1 MVKSI
6 FGRLKKI
13 LRQSSMAEVFFE
25 QQGLLCGQCGHVNP
39 LASLEPLSFAPCEKC
54 GFHNFV
60 PRLVSD
66 YLIFEPAGAG
76 GIASVY
82 RAYTREHPERLFA
95 VKILKQEHAENQEIV
110 DAFLEECRIHSQ
122 VPPHP
127 NIVQYVDGGLADEVY
142 FYAMDFVEGERLYR
156 LVEQQGKL
164 EEEEAVAVLAQIVA
178 GLKHIYASGF
188 LYRDLNADNVIIK
201 PDGTAVI
208 IDFGLALPLEEAARA
223 STRDHIWGTGEFLP
237 PERIYR
243 EGEDAVSV
251 IYSLGMLAFFLVT
264 AEMLTKSSSV
274 EGQVKRH
281 ISSTRL
287 ALTPDRFQGCS
298 EATMELIVG
307 MIQPDRTA
315 RYQSFDEAEEA
326 IWMVLNGFEEQ
337 D

>member
-1 MVKSI
+1 MVKHI
-6 FGRLKKI
+6 FGRLKNL
-13 LRQSSMAEVFFE
+13 LRQNSMAEVFFA
-25 QQGLLCGQCGHVNP
+25 QDGLLCGRCGNVNP
-39 LASLEPLSFAPCEKC
+39 LADLEPLSFAPCEKC

-66 YLIFEPAGAG
+66 YLVFEPAGAG

-82 RAYTREHPERLFA
+82 RACTKEHPERIYA
-95 VKILKQEHAENQEIV
+95 VKILKHEHVDHREIV

-122 VPPHP
+122 VPGHT
-127 NIVQYVDGGLADEVY
+127 NVAQYVDGGFVDDVY

-164 EEEEAVAVLAQIVA
+164 AEEEALAVLAQMVA

-188 LYRDLNADNVIIK
+188 LYRDLNADNVIVK

-208 IDFGLALPLEEAARA
+208 IDFGLALPIEEAARA

-264 AEMLTKSSSV
+264 AEMMTKSSSV

-298 EATMELIVG
+298 DATMDLIVT
-307 MIQPDRTA
+307 MIQPDRAA
-315 RYQSFDEAEEA
+315 RYQSFDEVEEA
-326 IWMVLNGFEEQ
+326 TWAVLNRLEEG
-337 D
+337 

>member
-1 MVKSI
+1 
-6 FGRLKKI
+6 
-13 LRQSSMAEVFFE
+13 MAEVFFE
-25 QQGLLCGQCGHVNP
+25 RHGLLCDQCGYVNP
-39 LASLEPLSFAPCEKC
+39 LAGLEPLTFAPCEKC

-60 PRLVSD
+60 PRLVAD

-82 RAYTREHPERLFA
+82 RAYTREHPDRLFA
-95 VKILKQEHAENQEIV
+95 VKILKQEHAGNQEIV

-122 VPPHP
+122 VPAHV
-127 NIVQYVDGGLADEVY
+127 NVVQYVDGGCVDDVY

-156 LVEQQGKL
+156 LVEQNGKL
-164 EEEEAVAVLAQIVA
+164 AEEEALAVLAQVIA

-188 LYRDLNADNVIIK
+188 LYRDLNADNVIVR

-208 IDFGLALPLEEAARA
+208 IDFGLALPLDEAARA

-243 EGEDAVSV
+243 EGEDAVSA
-251 IYSLGMLAFFLVT
+251 IYSLGMLAYFLVT
-264 AEMLTKSSSV
+264 AEMMTKSSSV

-287 ALTPDRFQGCS
+287 ALTPDRFPGCS
-298 EATMELIVG
+298 DATMELIVS
-307 MIQPDRTA
+307 MIQPDRAA
-315 RYQSFDEAEEA
+315 RYQTFDEAEEA
-326 IWMVLNGFEEQ
+326 IWAVLNSLAE
-337 D
+337 

>member
-1 MVKSI
+1 
-6 FGRLKKI
+6 
-13 LRQSSMAEVFFE
+13 MAEVFFE
-25 QQGLLCGQCGHVNP
+25 QNGLLCEQCGHVNP
-39 LASLEPLSFAPCEKC
+39 LAELEPLTFVPCAKC

-60 PRLVSD
+60 PCLVSD

-82 RAYTREHPERLFA
+82 RAYIQDQPDHLVA
-95 VKILKQEHAENQEIV
+95 VKILKHEHLEHQDIV

-122 VPPHP
+122 VSAHP
-127 NIVQYVDGGLADEVY
+127 NVVQYLDGGFIDDIY
-142 FYAMDFVEGERLYR
+142 YYAMEFVEGERLYR

-164 EEEEAVAVLAQIVA
+164 AEAEALAVMAQVVA
-178 GLKHIYASGF
+178 GMRHILGSGF

-208 IDFGLALPLEEAARA
+208 IDFGLALPIEEAARA

-243 EGEDAVSV
+243 EGEDQVSV
-251 IYSLGMLAFFLVT
+251 IYSLGMLTYFLVT
-264 AEMLTKSSSV
+264 AEMMTKSSSV

-287 ALTPDRFQGCS
+287 ALTPDRFPGCS
-298 EATMELIVG
+298 DATMDLIVN
-307 MIQPDRTA
+307 MIQPDRDA
-315 RYQSFDEAEEA
+315 RYQSFDEVEEA
-326 IWMVLNGFEEQ
+326 IWAVLNSFDEG
-337 D
+337 

>member
-1 MVKSI
+1 MVKRI
-6 FGRLKKI
+6 FGRLKNL
-13 LRQSSMAEVFFE
+13 LRQNSLAEVFFE
-25 QQGLLCGQCGHVNP
+25 RDGLLCEQCGHVNA
-39 LASLEPLSFAPCEKC
+39 LADLEPLSFSPCEKC
-54 GFHNFV
+54 GFHSFV
-60 PRLVSD
+60 PRMVSD

-95 VKILKQEHAENQEIV
+95 VKILKQEHAGNREIV
-110 DAFLEECRIHSQ
+110 EAFLEECRIHSQ
-122 VPPHP
+122 VAGHP
-127 NIVQYVDGGLADEVY
+127 NVVQYVDGGFVDDVY

-164 EEEEAVAVLAQIVA
+164 AEEEALAVLAQIVA
-178 GLKHIYASGF
+178 GLKHIHGCGF
-188 LYRDLNADNVIIK
+188 LYRDLNADNVIVK

-208 IDFGLALPLEEAARA
+208 IDFGLALPLDEAAQA

-251 IYSLGMLAFFLVT
+251 IYSLGMLAYFLVT
-264 AEMLTKSSSV
+264 AEMMTKSSSV

-287 ALTPDRFQGCS
+287 ALTPDRFPGCS
-298 EATMELIVG
+298 DATMELIVS
-307 MIQPDRTA
+307 MIQPDRAA
-315 RYQSFDEAEEA
+315 RYQSFEEVEEA
-326 IWMVLNGFEEQ
+326 IWVVLNSFDEA
-337 D
+337 